1 MKKAKSKIFVIIS
14 AVVVLSGC
22 GIKSNPVPSI
32 SMVDYRPLVGNIMA
46 TPQEDGVLLS
56 WELNDKKGAIR
67 NIYIERSQ
75 PGAAGNECPG
85 CPQTFERIGQ
95 TRIERLL
102 LPREQLKKMSFADKN
117 VEKGKTYNYRLI
129 LCDEADVCQDKPAA
143 QITFN

>member
-1 MKKAKSKIFVIIS
+1 MA
-14 AVVVLSGC
+14 AVVLSGC
-22 GIKSNPVPSI
+22 GIKNNPVPSV

-56 WELNDKKGAIR
+56 WELNDKKVAIR

-85 CPQTFERIGQ
+85 CPQTFERMG
-95 TRIERLL
+95 RLRVERLL
-102 LPREQLKKMSFADKN
+102 LPREQLKKMSFTDKK
-117 VEKGKTYNYRLI
+117 VEKGKMYNYRLL